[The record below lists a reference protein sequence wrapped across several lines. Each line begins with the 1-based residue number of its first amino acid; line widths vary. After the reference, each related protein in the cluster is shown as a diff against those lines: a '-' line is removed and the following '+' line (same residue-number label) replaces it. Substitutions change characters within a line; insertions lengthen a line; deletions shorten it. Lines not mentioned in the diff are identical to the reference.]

1 MTQAPVLAT
10 PDFTSP
16 FILETDASGFAI
28 GAVLSQDGHP
38 IAFYSK
44 VLCPRLQKASTYV
57 CELHAVT
64 SAVHKW
70 RHYLLGTSFTIL
82 TYHKSLRDLMSQ
94 VIQTPEHQQYLS
106 KLLGYDYTIKYKPGA
121 ANIAADALS
130 RIPAPAT
137 TFFSLTMPHVTFLDK
152 LRQAVLQDPQYVELL
167 QQVQSSPATHEDLL
181 VHKDLLLRRGRIWLP
196 FPTPFTSFLIEEFH
210 SSPLGGHTGAAK
222 TLHRLR
228 QTFDWPHIQTD
239 VRKFVA

>member
-1 MTQAPVLAT
+1 
-10 PDFTSP
+10 
-16 FILETDASGFAI
+16 
-28 GAVLSQDGHP
+28 
-38 IAFYSK
+38 
-44 VLCPRLQKASTYV
+44 
-57 CELHAVT
+57 
-64 SAVHKW
+64 
-70 RHYLLGTSFTIL
+70 
-82 TYHKSLRDLMSQ
+82 MSQ